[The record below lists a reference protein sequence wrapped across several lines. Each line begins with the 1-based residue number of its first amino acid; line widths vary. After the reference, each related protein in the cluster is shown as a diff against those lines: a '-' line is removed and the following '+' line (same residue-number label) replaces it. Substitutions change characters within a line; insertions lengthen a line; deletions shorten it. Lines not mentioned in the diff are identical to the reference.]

1 MCEDIHKYI
10 KEREDW
16 GKNIKY
22 SNIRANWGQKQV
34 NDDWNRVGKKLLPEN
49 QQYKLQSDYI

>member
-1 MCEDIHKYI
+1 MYGDIHKYI

-34 NDDWNRVGKKLLPEN
+34 NDDWNRGGEKITTRE
-49 QQYKLQSDYI
+49 SAI